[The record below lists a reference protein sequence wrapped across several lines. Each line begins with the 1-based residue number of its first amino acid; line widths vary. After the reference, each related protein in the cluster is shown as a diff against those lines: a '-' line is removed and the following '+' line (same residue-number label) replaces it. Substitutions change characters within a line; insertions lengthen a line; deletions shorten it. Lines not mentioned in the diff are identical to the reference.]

1 MPRGSRR
8 PAFRRT
14 VRFRRRERPRAATSS
29 LPPDQPSD
37 PAPPILRLRG
47 PRASTV
53 ITQHYPADQADTFM
67 AWQREVAALAGA
79 YPGYQATEVYP
90 PTGGGD
96 EWVIIIHFDDEA
108 KLQAWLDAPERA
120 AWLAKLPAE
129 AHGWRQQTMPT
140 GFGTWV
146 AGQAADGTPIPQ
158 LEVVPAGPPR
168 PVPGGHAADAASC
181 RRGPSTSARPSRSW
195 LGNILSVAT
204 LQWAVMPLLN
214 RALAPWLAGPRPRRP
229 PRVASFG
236 AARHRRRAC
245 SGSRSVGA
253 FTPP

>member
-1 MPRGSRR
+1 MTTSDR
-8 PAFRRT
+8 PAG
-14 VRFRRRERPRAATSS
+14 
-29 LPPDQPSD
+29 PPDSLAPDPS
-37 PAPPILRLRG
+37 PPILRLRG

-53 ITQHYPADQADTFM
+53 ITQHYPEDKADTFM

-120 AWLAKLPAE
+120 AWLAKLPDE
-129 AHGWRQQTMPT
+129 ALGFRQHTMPT
-140 GFGTWV
+140 GFGSWV
-146 AGQAADGTPIPQ
+146 AGQTADGTPIPSWKSF
-158 LEVVPAGPPR
+158 LLVLLGLYPVVMLLTLVVSPR
-168 PVPGGHAADAASC
+168 TVDLGTAFAML
-181 RRGPSTSARPSRSW
+181 

-214 RALAPWLAGPRPRRP
+214 RALAPWLQAHGRDGRL
-229 PRVASFG
+229 VSVVG
-236 AARHRRRAC
+236 AAGIVAAVLGMAVLFRMIEA
-245 SGSRSVGA
+245 
-253 FTPP
+253 T

>member
-1 MPRGSRR
+1 M
-8 PAFRRT
+8 
-14 VRFRRRERPRAATSS
+14 SS
-29 LPPDQPSD
+29 LPPDLPSD

-53 ITQHYPADQADTFM
+53 ITQHYPADKAGTFM

-90 PTGGGD
+90 PTGDGD

-120 AWLAKLPAE
+120 TWLAKLPAE
-129 AHGWRQQTMPT
+129 AHGWHQQTMPT

-146 AGQAADGTPIPQ
+146 AAQAGDGTPIPSWKSF
-158 LEVVPAGPPR
+158 LLVLLGLYPVVMLLTLVVSPR
-168 PVPGGHAADAASC
+168 TVDLGTAFAIL
-181 RRGPSTSARPSRSW
+181 
-195 LGNILSVAT
+195 LGNVLSVAT

-214 RALAPWLAGPRPRRP
+214 RALAPWLQAHGRDGRL
-229 PRVASFG
+229 VSVVG
-236 AARHRRRAC
+236 AAGIVAAVLGMAVLFRMI
-245 SGSRSVGA
+245 GA
-253 FTPP
+253 T